1 MNPISVSAKLSESA
15 DACEPFA
22 SSIRTSQ
29 TSDTQLVALETFAG
43 YLKSICTLILDSK
56 DTNTSDLDRLFSNRL
71 SLESIR
77 SFITDPRC
85 RLLLVSKKTTVQD
98 TLMNQLE
105 TNRNNEND
113 VYRLLMEVHYI
124 NPEMISLI
132 VFKRGQFIESGKD
145 YATQLQIL
153 NLIDSSP
160 CQTLHAYI
168 SQIIGPYFKS
178 YVRQLDKNGHVE
190 QTIEQIIQNNLM
202 ELETN
207 FSHLEQNNKMAKLTV
222 AIHSINTHVGEECDE
237 ENLFCNGDNEFE
249 HTVVYEFMF
258 TNVLQNDDKANVL
271 DAMFY
276 FADLSLAETR
286 LPLVNVVYDR
296 LISPQKVYPAFR
308 QFKKGFQ
315 TYNGLAVFEAWL
327 QRTYRGLG
335 HVMSITYPMNNAKAI
350 YV

>member
-1 MNPISVSAKLSESA
+1 MCTMNLICVSTKISEFA
-15 DACEPFA
+15 DACKSSA

-85 RLLLVSKKTTVQD
+85 RLLLISKKTTVQD

-124 NPEMISLI
+124 NPEMITLI
-132 VFKRGQFIESGKD
+132 VFKRGQFIENGKD
-145 YATQLQIL
+145 YAAQLQIL
-153 NLIDSSP
+153 SFIDSSP
-160 CQTLHAYI
+160 CQTLHVYI
-168 SQIIGPYFKS
+168 SQVIKPYFES

-207 FSHLEQNNKMAKLTV
+207 FNHLEQSNKMAKLTV
-222 AIHSINTHVGEECDE
+222 AIHSISTHVGKECDE
-237 ENLFCNGDNEFE
+237 ENL
-249 HTVVYEFMF
+249 
-258 TNVLQNDDKANVL
+258 
-271 DAMFY
+271 
-276 FADLSLAETR
+276 S
-286 LPLVNVVYDR
+286 
-296 LISPQKVYPAFR
+296 
-308 QFKKGFQ
+308 
-315 TYNGLAVFEAWL
+315 
-327 QRTYRGLG
+327 
-335 HVMSITYPMNNAKAI
+335 
-350 YV
+350 